1 MTAGAF
7 FRRRDHRRG
16 RAPWPGPHPGP
27 AGRARGLHATGAR
40 AGPAAG
46 GNGSS
51 ALCLISLISRP
62 IQGWPMAASPAR
74 LAGSSG
80 NRTDPG
86 AVARRPKVAAGWS
99 FARRRSITRRCY
111 RPGGGTVS
119 GNQAQL
125 PGPATA
131 SARLAARR
139 AAIPTALQPPRRRLH
154 PPSQYSPV
162 PASQPRP
169 ELGALSLPSNACTNL
184 ARQLNAMRRAGT
196 WVARTSRKIFPEWHL
211 QVTPS
216 PRGRP

>member
-40 AGPAAG
+40 AGPAAD

-111 RPGGGTVS
+111 RPGGGQCQGIRPS
-119 GNQAQL
+119 CQARRR
-125 PGPATA
+125 PRRGW
-131 SARLAARR
+131 RR
-139 AAIPTALQPPRRRLH
+139 AAQRYQPHSSRPRRRLH